1 MRVHIVEGAS
11 VNISKIELQEAI
23 IDRLTVTLGQNSK
36 QLERWFILNPHNV
49 LKIIEDSYYQD
60 RDAYYMELEGEVTE
74 CTPSSY
80 IALVKGRDKREHI
93 ESKIISHQ
101 TLEDLVNHNKK
112 DQVMTAIIKV
122 MMDYVINYKRVKAVV
137 KRVCMFTKEI
147 HTQQEDDNL
156 VIVYPFALLPT
167 GNIDNKVT
175 EDYKQHYTELDEF
188 IKWLVSAR
196 FASDR
201 REAYLYFLASS
212 SFGKGLLFTGILKD
226 RLGLVTEIKESD
238 LIKISKSEPVGLSP
252 DDMLN
257 SWILLINE
265 LGFLPSA
272 VKELESSIRL
282 NPKHKALTTASVY
295 AKVFCNASDMGLQA
309 FTGTTGVSDE
319 LKNRFS
325 FIEHK
330 KVITDR
336 PLFSKNKK
344 HYINSLANYI
354 ADEINKQV
362 ENYRKLGEKEA
373 TLLADQTLT
382 AFKVKHCISRKYT
395 GEDWQMLADEFKDW
409 LIASNRIKGH
419 HKNNLYLITQVSR
432 NFEQFIDE
440 NYPRH
445 QKNYYIKLE
454 SQIVRLASADGKGVK
469 VIKHKGNSRKGFLI
483 AKDAESKVINADF

>member
-1 MRVHIVEGAS
+1 M
-11 VNISKIELQEAI
+11 NISKIELQEAI
-23 IDRLTVTLGQNSK
+23 IDRLTITLGQNSK
-36 QLERWFILNPHNV
+36 QLGTWFVLNTDNV
-49 LKIIEDSYYQD
+49 LKIIEASYYED
-60 RDAYYMELEGEVTE
+60 RDKYYMELEGEVKE

-80 IALVKGRDKREHI
+80 VALVKGKDKREI
-93 ESKIISHQ
+93 ESKILYPTTIEML
-101 TLEDLVNHNKK
+101 TNLNKK
-112 DQVMTAIIKV
+112 DQALTAIVQV
-122 MMDYVINYKRVKAVV
+122 MMNYIINYKRVDAVV
-137 KRVCMFTKEI
+137 KRVCMFAKEI
-147 HTQQEDDNL
+147 HTKHEGQTL
-156 VIVYPFALLPT
+156 AIIYPFALLPT
-167 GNIDNKVT
+167 GNIDNKVI
-175 EDYKQHYTELDEF
+175 EDYKEHYTELDEF
-188 IKWLVSAR
+188 IEWLVAAR

-238 LIKISKSEPVGLSP
+238 LIKISKSEPVGLSA

-265 LGFLPSA
+265 LAFLPSA

-309 FTGTTGVSDE
+309 FTGTSGVSDE

-354 ADEINKQV
+354 SDKINTQIKQ
-362 ENYRKLGEKEA
+362 YRKLKEDKA
-373 TLLADQTLT
+373 TLLADQRLT
-382 AFKVKHCISRKYT
+382 AFKTKHCISRKYT
-395 GEDWQMLADEFKDW
+395 GEDWQMLADEFKEW
-409 LIASNRIKGH
+409 LISSNRIKGH
-419 HKNNLYLITQVSR
+419 HKDNLYLITQVSR

-440 NYPRH
+440 NYPKH

-469 VIKHKGNSRKGFLI
+469 TIRYKSKVLKGFLI

>member
-1 MRVHIVEGAS
+1 M
-11 VNISKIELQEAI
+11 NISKYALEQVVLG
-23 IDRLTVTLGQNSK
+23 RLSVTLKENTEDLSEWLVINQDACIK
-36 QLERWFILNPHNV
+36 L
-49 LKIIEDSYYQD
+49 IEQSYYLHVD
-60 RDAYYMELEGEVTE
+60 TYYLELEGKLQE
-74 CTPSSY
+74 CSPSSFVS
-80 IALVKGRDKREHI
+80 AVKDKEQKQHVSERI
-93 ESKIISHQ
+93 LSNVASIKRLKKMGK
-101 TLEDLVNHNKK
+101 LEVVTN
-112 DQVMTAIIKV
+112 AIIQEI
-122 MMDYVINYKRVKAVV
+122 MLYIINHKRVNAVV
-137 KRVCMFTKEI
+137 KRVCMFSKEI
-147 HTQQEDDNL
+147 HTQQEKDKL
-156 VIVYPFALLPT
+156 VIVYPFNLLPT
-167 GNIDNKVT
+167 GHIDYLVI

-188 IKWLVSAR
+188 IEWLVAAR

-272 VKELESSIRL
+272 VKELESRIRL
-282 NPKHKALTTASVY
+282 NPKHKALTNASVY

-309 FTGTTGVSDE
+309 FTGTSGVSDE

-336 PLFSKNKK
+336 PLFNKDKK

-354 ADEINKQV
+354 SDKINKQV
-362 ENYRKLGEKEA
+362 KRYRKLKEAKA

-409 LIASNRIKGH
+409 LISSNRIHGH
-419 HKNNLYLITQVSR
+419 HKDNLYLITQISM
-432 NFEQFIDE
+432 NFEEFINQ
-440 NYPRH
+440 NYPKH

-454 SQIVRLASADGKGVK
+454 YQIVRLASADGKGAKTIRHKSK
-469 VIKHKGNSRKGFLI
+469 VLRGFLL
-483 AKDAESKVINADF
+483 KKEAESKVINANF